1 MHRVQFDVLP
11 TTPHPLLPGRRLTCP
26 RNECGS
32 DKNLTDGQNIFDVF
46 SFSKYFAS
54 SPLLI
59 IFPGQNYLS
68 FVPQAHVSG
77 QNEHPF
83 SGSYR
88 FKRSSKRIVNKMYRN
103 SLPPKDFRKS
113 GRSDVERGVSSVC
126 NQAVPPF
133 MCPLH

>member
-11 TTPHPLLPGRRLTCP
+11 LTLLPGRRLTCP

-59 IFPGQNYLS
+59 IFPSQHYLS

-83 SGSYR
+83 SGSYI
-88 FKRSSKRIVNKMYRN
+88 KDSNTAQSESSIKCIAT
-103 SLPPKDFRKS
+103 LPPKDFRKS
-113 GRSDVERGVSSVC
+113 GRSDVERGVGSVC
-126 NQAVPPF
+126 NQTVPPF